1 MNKEEAYKIVFD
13 DLTREGGCDL
23 FRGIYDAKNGKD
35 SYMNGISLV
44 MEYIANQVSEQTY
57 DSFVDMFFEE
67 QRKGEKSQED

>member
-44 MEYIANQVSEQTY
+44 MEYIAN
-57 DSFVDMFFEE
+57 
-67 QRKGEKSQED
+67 